1 MRRVAAIWTGIAALV
16 VLATHTIVYAAS
28 PSESQ
33 IVGELEH
40 KAGPPELTLGL
51 AGIAVA
57 AGLIAVAVL
66 WLAVIAVRERVAL
79 ERHELVVAPCLRP
92 FVLAGRAVVLFGAT
106 SFAFAMV
113 ESTIHWREGLGWH
126 GISCLTGPIHRDAI
140 PVLAGLS
147 LLATSLH
154 GAIEHLL
161 AWARR
166 LVILLAPRLPLLR
179 GAGRIF
185 VAAAAPRQRF
195 AVSGARPRGPPV
207 GSFSTI

>member
-1 MRRVAAIWTGIAALV
+1 MLRAAAIWTAIAGLV

-33 IVGELEH
+33 ILGELEH

-66 WLAVIAVRERVAL
+66 WVAVIAVRERVAL
-79 ERHELVVAPCLRP
+79 EQHEFVVAPRLHV
-92 FVLAGRAVVLFGAT
+92 FVLAARAITLFAVT
-106 SFAFAMV
+106 SFVFAMV
-113 ESTIHWREGLGWH
+113 ESYIHWREGLGWH
-126 GISCLTGPIHRDAI
+126 GIHCLVGPIHRDAI

-147 LLATSLH
+147 LLATALH
-154 GAIEHLL
+154 GAVEHLL

-166 LVILLAPRLPLLR
+166 LVALLAPRLPLLR
-179 GAGRIF
+179 GAGRVF
-185 VAAAAPRQRF
+185 VATAAPRSRL
-195 AVSGARPRGPPV
+195 AVSQVRPRGPPV
-207 GSFSTI
+207 GSLSTI